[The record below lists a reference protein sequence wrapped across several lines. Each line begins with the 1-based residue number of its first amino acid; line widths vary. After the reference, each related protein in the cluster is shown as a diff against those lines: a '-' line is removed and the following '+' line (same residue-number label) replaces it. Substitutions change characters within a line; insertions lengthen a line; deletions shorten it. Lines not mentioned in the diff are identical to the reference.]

1 VKSFS
6 IFSAL
11 LLIPAVLLGGAN
23 HWTSSGP
30 DVASVSRVYTA
41 PQDPN
46 EGFALTGAGLYK
58 TTDGG
63 QSWRAANEGLPSASI
78 SNFVAATDQTLYL
91 SIGNRI
97 FGSDDGAEHWSLRGS
112 IGVVPI
118 TALAFDPISKTL
130 ISGTSGVSGLYVSS
144 DGGQTWNKSDVHV
157 ASAFVGIDF
166 IVVSAT
172 AAYARE
178 SSSWMMLRSADA
190 GNTWQPINVS
200 ASMLNTDPSTSWVYA
215 TTIDGKSLMISK
227 DEARTWTSLP
237 SVSSSLIFKVVTIG
251 KSVFAA
257 TADGVRAYVD
267 GARSWQTLSP
277 TFVSDLAV
285 SVSTPRHFYAA
296 PHRGVITFVDGGA
309 NWTANNAGLPGAI
322 ASDVDIASSQP
333 STAYAVTNG
342 GVFRTDDA
350 GKDWTLVNAAPNAQ
364 HVAVSPATPDTAY
377 ISSSGI
383 QRTRDGGLTWKQ
395 VTPSFASAFAIAA
408 SDPKTLYAALKA
420 GMEKSTD
427 GGDTWTTINSGLFL
441 GYYYS
446 GFSVTSLAVDPSSAS
461 IALMSNNDDGVS
473 ATTNGGASWAHLS
486 REYAASALT
495 IDPSDHS
502 TVFAGKN
509 TAGVI
514 RSNDGGTTWNAAGLL
529 NKNVP
534 ALAISATSLYAGTAD
549 GHIYRSDDGAQT
561 WIGFDDGLNFGNVS
575 RVVVDSSGRHL
586 FAATGAGVYEYDIL
600 DDDFTPLRLPDDSLR
615 TPRELDAIVSSA
627 NTNAAFVV
635 PVAGAVRG
643 AGGTLYTTELTL
655 SNTRQSPQV
664 VLVTWLPRGGDG
676 SATSFKLTI
685 PSSADPSGGAVR
697 FFELAKAFDL
707 TGIGSLIVMAV
718 DSSDNIDTNASIDAT
733 TRIWSL
739 PIDGRAPISQ
749 SVPLARATLFSAHA
763 RAAAAGLRHDSQ
775 FRTNS
780 GIVNLSS
787 QSHQFT
793 IQIDGE
799 RANGQLTI
807 EVPAFSLAQVPLP
820 EGDYGALTLDVLA
833 DRPDARW
840 LLYGSSVDRTSG
852 EAQMSLGTPS
862 Q

>member
-1 VKSFS
+1 VKSFA
-6 IFSAL
+6 IFAAL

-30 DVASVSRVYTA
+30 GVGSVYRVYTA

-46 EGFALTGAGLYK
+46 EGFVLTAAGLYK

-63 QSWRAANEGLPSASI
+63 QSWRPANGGLPRSST
-78 SNFVAATDQTLYL
+78 SNFVAATNQTLYL

-97 FGSDDGAEHWSLRGS
+97 FASDDGAEHWSPRGS
-112 IGVVPI
+112 IGLVPI
-118 TALAFDPISKTL
+118 TALAFDPISKML
-130 ISGTSGVSGLYVSS
+130 IAGTSGVNGLYVSS
-144 DGGQTWNKSDVHV
+144 DGGQTWNKSDVHA

-172 AAYARE
+172 AAYARA

-200 ASMLNTDPSTSWVYA
+200 TTMLSADSSTSWVYA
-215 TTIDGKSLMISK
+215 TTIDGKSLMVSK
-227 DEARTWTSLP
+227 DEAKTWTSLP
-237 SVSSSLIFKVVTIG
+237 SVPASLIFKVVTIG

-257 TADGVRAYVD
+257 TTGGVLAYSD

-296 PHRGVITFVDGGA
+296 PHRGVIAFVDGDA
-309 NWTANNAGLPGAI
+309 NWTTHNAGLPGAI

-333 STAYAVTNG
+333 STAYAVTND

-350 GKDWTLVNAAPNAQ
+350 GQDWTLVNATPPYAQ
-364 HVAVSPATPDTAY
+364 HVVVSPATPDTAY

-383 QRTRDGGLTWKQ
+383 QRTRDRGLTWKQ
-395 VTPSFASAFAIAA
+395 VTPSFASALAIAP
-408 SDPKTLYAALKA
+408 SDPKTLYASFAS

-427 GGDTWTTINSGLFL
+427 GGDTWTTISSGLFL
-441 GYYYS
+441 GYYYYS
-446 GFSVTSLAVDPSSAS
+446 GFSATSIAVDPSSAS
-461 IALMSNNDDGVS
+461 NVLIGNNNGIS
-473 ATTNGGASWAHLS
+473 KTMTGGASWLQLS
-486 REYAASALT
+486 PYGASALT
-495 IDPSDHS
+495 IDTSDHS

-509 TAGVI
+509 TGGVI
-514 RSNDGGTTWNAAGLL
+514 RSNDGGATWNAAGLL

-561 WIGFDDGLNFGNVS
+561 WIGFDDGLNFGTVS

-586 FAATGAGVYEYDIL
+586 FAATNAGVYEYDIL
-600 DDDFTPLRLPDDSLR
+600 DDDFTPMRLPDDSLR

-627 NTNAAFVV
+627 KANAAFVV

-655 SNTRQSPQV
+655 SNARQSPQV

-676 SATSFKLTI
+676 AVTSFKLTI
-685 PSSADPSGGAVR
+685 PGSADPSGGAVK
-697 FFELAKAFDL
+697 FFGLAKAFDL
-707 TGIGSLIVMAV
+707 TGIGSMIVMAI
-718 DSSDNIDTNASIDAT
+718 DSSDTIDTNASIDAT

-739 PIDGRAPISQ
+739 PTDGSAPISQ
-749 SVPLARATLFSAHA
+749 SIPLARATLFSAHA
-763 RAAAAGLRHDSQ
+763 HAAAAGLRHDSQ

-780 GIVNLSS
+780 GIVNLSG

-840 LLYGSSVDRTSG
+840 LLYGSSVDRTTG
-852 EAQMSLGTPS
+852 EAQTSLGTPS